1 MPFPSLSL
9 YVRQLTLNSWKWFL
23 DVLYLFF
30 YFLPISQTHP
40 LLTFTGHF
48 PSPQTP
54 LAQIIKTFLQSSP
67 DLQPGQTWQRQARNR
82 PLCSN
87 QDFLQKSPV
96 HLHLDFIPIY
106 VMTVSFPLM
115 TIVGREYG
123 LRSWMS
129 PGSPERT
136 LNPKSLFYT
145 SKVPLLWITKPSAP
159 EVCEKFARAS
169 SMSSMSYSSFL
180 PRLCTEKS
188 LD

>member
-1 MPFPSLSL
+1 MVPWCSLPLFLLSAYFPNPPTSHLHRSLSKSP
-9 YVRQLTLNSWKWFL
+9 NSTCPDYQNIL
-23 DVLYLFF
+23 AIL
-30 YFLPISQTHP
+30 SR
-40 LLTFTGHF
+40 
-48 PSPQTP
+48 PS
-54 LAQIIKTFLQSSP
+54 
-67 DLQPGQTWQRQARNR
+67 PGQTWQRQARNR

-87 QDFLQKSPV
+87 QDFLQKSPM